1 MSWPFRLPS
10 RRRGWRS
17 GVEVRDDA
25 ASGSVAHHKLPL
37 CVAADAAAGE
47 DQAEEKETGEPFH

>member
-1 MSWPFRLPS
+1 M
-10 RRRGWRS
+10 
-17 GVEVRDDA
+17 EIRDDA

-37 CVAADAAAGE
+37 CVAACVAAGE